1 MENSKIE
8 WTDHTANFWWG
19 CFKVSPGCKNCYAE
33 TLSHRFGKNIWGP
46 AATTDREL
54 KENIWKE
61 LPKWNAKAKADGV
74 RRRVFVQSM
83 SDFFEA
89 HPQVLSVRQR
99 ALELMLKCDW
109 LDFQVLTK
117 RPENILRMTPKWFQ
131 DDWPEN
137 VWPGTSVENQEM
149 ADQRIPELLRVPAK
163 VRFLSM
169 EPLLGPVDLSGRTVD
184 GVWIDREYADIP
196 DNYELRDIID
206 AEGWPIS
213 WVIVGG
219 ESGPHARPMHP
230 DWARAI
236 RDQCQAAGVPFFF
249 KQWGEWLPAV
259 PAYINEE
266 MGAGMGS
273 QNGELI
279 SVDTP
284 NRVRWGDSLT
294 YCYKVG
300 KKRAGRLLDGR
311 EWSEFPAVD
320 VRHAN

>member
-1 MENSKIE
+1 MAEKTEIS
-8 WTDHTANFWWG
+8 WTDSTANFWWG

-46 AATTDREL
+46 VATTDREL

-83 SDFFEA
+83 SDFFEN

-99 ALELMLKCDW
+99 ALELMLNCDW

-137 VWPGTSVENQEM
+137 VWLGTSVENQEM
-149 ADQRIPELLRVPAK
+149 ANKRIPELMEVPAK

-169 EPLLGPVDLSGRTVD
+169 EPLLGNVDLTIGLGGAD
-184 GVWIDREYADIP
+184 GTGLGGYGLRSAID
-196 DNYELRDIID
+196 
-206 AEGWPIS
+206 

-219 ESGPHARPMHP
+219 ESGHYARPINP
-230 DWARAI
+230 DWVRAI

-249 KQWGEWLPAV
+249 KQWGEWGP
-259 PAYINEE
+259 
-266 MGAGMGS
+266 
-273 QNGELI
+273 
-279 SVDTP
+279 
-284 NRVRWGDSLT
+284 GDYT
-294 YCYKVG
+294 GDMYRFG
-300 KKRAGRLLDGR
+300 KKAAGRSLDGR
-311 EWSEFPAVD
+311 EWSEFPVIE
-320 VRHAN
+320 VTK